1 MLLSAIAVI
10 IDVAMIFIITLTAF
24 TSKGHSDGFK
34 VGCYML
40 LFAFVMNL
48 IALFNKW

>member
-24 TSKGHSDGFK
+24 TSK
-34 VGCYML
+34 VL
-40 LFAFVMNL
+40 L
-48 IALFNKW
+48 IS